1 MTPTVRNAHANNV
14 HRLVSISHPSPTRP
28 VMRLAHAK
36 AKGTV
41 NPTRPR

>member
-1 MTPTVRNAHANNV
+1 MTPPVRKAQANSV
-14 HRLVSISHPSPTRP
+14 HRRVSTSHPSPTRP

-41 NPTRPR
+41 KPTRPR